1 MKPKKQAL
9 PSLFWAGFDLAK
21 ETFQMA
27 VWGHQD
33 FQAMELGSSPRVRKA
48 MPEVLAW
55 LRDHAP
61 KGMSLAVVMEAT
73 ATFAEDVGSWL
84 LDLDP
89 TLRVAIVNPC
99 QTSAFVKSL
108 GFRNKTDD
116 LDAKALAKYGQERN
130 PVAWERPTPAMAI
143 LKDLVR
149 TRADLVRARTAMSNR
164 LKDHKRSA
172 ETATAALKK
181 VIQNLANQ
189 IKALDKAIK
198 AHLKAQTVMH
208 HQVKRCQSIKGIG
221 IVTATTVLAE
231 LGDLTRFPRSRML
244 TAFAGVSPRKKESG
258 TSVHGKTRMCKQGSG
273 RVRAELFM
281 AASNAARFNPDMK
294 ATYQNLLKRG
304 KEPREA
310 LGAIMRKLLVL
321 MRAVLKADRDWVPR
335 LSA

>member
-1 MKPKKQAL
+1 MKTKNLTNPTF
-9 PSLFWAGFDLAK
+9 FWAGIDLAK
-21 ETFQMA
+21 ETFQLA

-33 FQAMELGSSPRVRKA
+33 FQAMEVRAFPRTKKA
-48 MPEVLAW
+48 MKEVLAW
-55 LRDHAP
+55 LKSQAP
-61 KGMSLAVVMEAT
+61 EGMPKAVVMEAT
-73 ATFAEDVGSWL
+73 ATFADEVGSWL

-89 TLRVAIVNPC
+89 GLRVAIVNPC
-99 QTSAFVKSL
+99 QTSAFVRSL

-116 LDAKALAKYGQERN
+116 LDAKALARYGQERN
-130 PVAWERPTPAMAI
+130 PIPWERPTPEMAI

-149 TRADLVRARTAMSNR
+149 TRADLVRARTAMSCR
-164 LKDHKRSA
+164 LKDHKRSS
-172 ETATAALKK
+172 ETAAGALKK
-181 VIQNLANQ
+181 VIQNLSAQ
-189 IKALDKAIK
+189 IKTLEKAIK
-198 AHLKAQTVMH
+198 AHVKAQKGML
-208 HQVKRCQSIKGIG
+208 QQIKRCQSIKGIG

-281 AASNAARFNPDMK
+281 AASAAARFNPDMK
-294 ATYQNLLKRG
+294 ATYENLLKRG

-310 LGAIMRKLLVL
+310 LGAVMRKLLVL
-321 MRAVLKADRDWVPR
+321 MRAVLKADRDWLPR